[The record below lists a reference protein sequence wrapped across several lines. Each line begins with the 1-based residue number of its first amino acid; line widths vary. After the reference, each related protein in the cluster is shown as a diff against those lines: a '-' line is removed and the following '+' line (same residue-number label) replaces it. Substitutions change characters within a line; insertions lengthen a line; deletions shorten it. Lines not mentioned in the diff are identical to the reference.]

1 MAASGGAFLA
11 VVEATSQDAPVRAS
25 ERGVAERVADGVDR
39 TVDVTQPITYN
50 INATIF
56 IFFTPVLFFFENFPL
71 QFGSFQKRDR
81 LTKFDVILGRE
92 VVSVWANICCS

>member
-1 MAASGGAFLA
+1 MASSRGAFLA

-39 TVDVTQPITYN
+39 TVDVTQPITCN

-56 IFFTPVLFFFENFPL
+56 IFFTPVLFF
-71 QFGSFQKRDR
+71 
-81 LTKFDVILGRE
+81 RE
-92 VVSVWANICCS
+92 FSTAIWKLSKTRQVDKV